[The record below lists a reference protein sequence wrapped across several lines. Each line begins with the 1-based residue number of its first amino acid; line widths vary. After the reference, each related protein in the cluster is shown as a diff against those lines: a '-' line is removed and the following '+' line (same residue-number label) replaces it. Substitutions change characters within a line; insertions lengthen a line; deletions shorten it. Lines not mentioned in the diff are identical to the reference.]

1 MTKRTVEFY
10 KEHYEEFQEFKK
22 KKGLSEWR
30 ILHMITNNVM
40 KYYGFVYTPDNTE
53 RIYVKLQGEKADFD
67 ELERFLRF
75 SNMFLLTLPQMIY
88 NFMQIHKD
96 DTFRRTGSS
105 FNIYF
110 NFYEWNALKKRAG
123 NKPLGKYIKEVL
135 FKNEY
140 MNKEVNMNKEVKD
153 EL

>member
-1 MTKRTVEFY
+1 MTERTVEFY

-53 RIYVKLQGEKADFD
+53 RIYVKLKGEKADFD
-67 ELERFLRF
+67 ELERFLKF
-75 SNMFLLTLPQMIY
+75 SNLFLLTLPQMIY

-96 DTFRRTGSS
+96 DSFRRTGRSLS
-105 FNIYF
+105 IYF
-110 NFYEWNALKKRAG
+110 THAEWEVLKKRAG
-123 NKPLGKYIKEVL
+123 GKPVSQYIKNVL
-135 FKNEY
+135 FKTNE
-140 MNKEVNMNKEVKD
+140 
-153 EL
+153 